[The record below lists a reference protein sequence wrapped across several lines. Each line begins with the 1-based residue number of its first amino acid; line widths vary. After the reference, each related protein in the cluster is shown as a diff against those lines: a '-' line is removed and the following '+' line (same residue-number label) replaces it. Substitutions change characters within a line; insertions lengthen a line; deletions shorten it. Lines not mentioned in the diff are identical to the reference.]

1 MNPFGHMVSDISS
14 TVIICRRLCFSA
26 SVLEVV
32 CVLLLLNTIEKEA
45 LGRRLPNLLF
55 LDAAAS
61 AREIIRYA
69 S

>member
-1 MNPFGHMVSDISS
+1 V
-14 TVIICRRLCFSA
+14 
-26 SVLEVV
+26 
-32 CVLLLLNTIEKEA
+32 LLLNTIEKEEDEFSEAA
-45 LGRRLPNLLF
+45 LGRRLPNLLI